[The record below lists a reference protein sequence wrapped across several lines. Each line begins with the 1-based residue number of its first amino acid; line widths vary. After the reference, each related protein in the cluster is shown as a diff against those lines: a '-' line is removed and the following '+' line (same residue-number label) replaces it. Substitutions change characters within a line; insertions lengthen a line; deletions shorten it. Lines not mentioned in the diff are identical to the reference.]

1 MTGQADCPQCGAVV
15 VTHASHCFSC
25 GYVPGS
31 VDGWRPLA
39 SEVLHAD
46 GPVRITIDAQDRIRV
61 GTDVDLEL
69 RDVVIWDFDGQRVEG
84 PKVLELKPGLGPEIT
99 FRGRKASRFW
109 ADARLRA
116 QGPAV
121 LSLFERP

>member
-15 VTHASHCFSC
+15 VTHAPHCPSC

-31 VDGWRPLA
+31 VDGWRPLT
-39 SEVLHAD
+39 SETLHAD

-61 GTDVDLEL
+61 GADVDLEL
-69 RDVVIWDFDGQRVEG
+69 RDVVIWDFDGERVEG
-84 PKVLELKPGLGPEIT
+84 PKLLLLKPGLGPEIS

-109 ADARLRA
+109 ADARLP
-116 QGPAV
+116 GKSPAV
-121 LSLFERP
+121 LRLFERR